1 MKPQL
6 DVDTIRR
13 QLGDPAL
20 AVERRWTRPLLW
32 ACLATLL
39 CFILWAAWATV
50 DEITRGQG
58 QVVPTSRQQSI
69 QSLEGGIIAHLL
81 VEEGQI
87 VEAGQPVV
95 ELDKTRFRSAFLESK
110 SEAQGLQAAIA
121 RLEAEVFGVDDIR
134 FPDALEAN
142 QIEMDIERSLFQARR
157 QRLEAASQ
165 SILDELASARRQLEV
180 VEPLVQSQAVGEM
193 ELLKLRREIA
203 NMNGRLAELHNGFV
217 QTSYEEL
224 VANKARLAALE
235 QVLVQRNDQLQRTRL
250 LSPMRGVV
258 NNITI
263 TTRSGVV
270 PPGEEIM
277 QITPLEDQLLIETR
291 VSPKD
296 VAFVAPGMPATVK
309 ISAYDYSL
317 YGGLDGTVEQISSDT
332 LKEQTPRGEE
342 TYYRVLVRTERNWLK
357 HGDEKLPIKPGM
369 IAVVDIQTGERSVLS
384 YLLKPI
390 TRLQLR

>member
-1 MKPQL
+1 MNQQFYI
-6 DVDTIRR
+6 DTIRR
-13 QLGDPAL
+13 QLGDPTL
-20 AVERRWTRPLLW
+20 AVERLWARPLLW
-32 ACLATLL
+32 ACFTTILF
-39 CFILWAAWATV
+39 FILWAAWARV

-69 QSLEGGIIAHLL
+69 QSLEGGIIARLL

-110 SEAQGLQAAIA
+110 SEARGLQAAIA
-121 RLEAEVFGVDDIR
+121 RLEAEVFGVDNIR
-134 FPDALEAN
+134 FPDELAAN
-142 QIEMDIERSLFQARR
+142 QAEMDIERNLFQARR

-165 SILDELASARRQLEV
+165 SILDQLAVAQRQLAV
-180 VEPLVQSQAVGEM
+180 VEPLVQNQTVGEM
-193 ELLKLRREIA
+193 ELLNLRREIA
-203 NMNGRLAELHNGFV
+203 NMNGQLAELENSFV
-217 QTSYEEL
+217 QTAYEEL

-235 QVLVQRNDQLQRTRL
+235 QVLVQRNDQLQRTQL

-277 QITPLEDQLLIETR
+277 QITPLDDQLLIETR

-317 YGGLDGTVEQISSDT
+317 YGGLDGTVEQISPDT

-342 TYYRVLVRTERNWLK
+342 TYYRVLVRTERNWLS

-369 IAVVDIQTGERSVLS
+369 IAVVDIETGERSVLS

-390 TRLQLR
+390 NRLQLR